1 MVVKLR
7 WPWWCSGAAASCR
20 ENEAVSNGG
29 PKCGGWM
36 RPRGGSRVAEV
47 QWCSLHLRVDGEG
60 EKMVLRK
67 LAVARGGGCA
77 ASAVVAFCSDLA
89 QAWRFED
96 GGGAARGGDARRGVA
111 AVMEIAG
118 AIRGGVGG
126 DASLQNRG
134 GRKRWWLPW
143 RLMVAA
149 RVWGKLGFL
158 FWEMK
163 MMTWQNLI
171 G

>member
-7 WPWWCSGAAASCR
+7 WPWWCSGAATSCR

-29 PKCGGWM
+29 PKCGGATAGVALL
-36 RPRGGSRVAEV
+36 RCEVRRGGVAEARTKRCDAGADARWPSALFREGRDARGAEMEV
-47 QWCSLHLRVDGEG
+47 EVSGEDSGCGFVVALCG
-60 EKMVLRK
+60 EDDREWHRWMV
-67 LAVARGGGCA
+67 RGGG
-77 ASAVVAFCSDLA
+77 
-89 QAWRFED
+89 
-96 GGGAARGGDARRGVA
+96 
-111 AVMEIAG
+111 
-118 AIRGGVGG
+118 GG

-134 GRKRWWLPW
+134 GRKRRWLPW

>member
-1 MVVKLR
+1 
-7 WPWWCSGAAASCR
+7 
-20 ENEAVSNGG
+20 
-29 PKCGGWM
+29 
-36 RPRGGSRVAEV
+36 
-47 QWCSLHLRVDGEG
+47 
-60 EKMVLRK
+60 MVLRK
-67 LAVARGGGCA
+67 LAVARDGGCA
-77 ASAVVAFCSDLA
+77 ASAAVAFCSDLA

-96 GGGAARGGDARRGVA
+96 GGGAARGGDARHGVA

-118 AIRGGVGG
+118 AVRERRCGEDGGAGFLLLARCCAEKMKVAQGADSWWCCRCWCSGVAMMVALRRRWRRKLGRGGVGG

-134 GRKRWWLPW
+134 GRKRRWLPW

>member
-1 MVVKLR
+1 MEVEVSGEDSGCGFVVALCGEDDREWHRWMV
-7 WPWWCSGAAASCR
+7 
-20 ENEAVSNGG
+20 
-29 PKCGGWM
+29 
-36 RPRGGSRVAEV
+36 
-47 QWCSLHLRVDGEG
+47 
-60 EKMVLRK
+60 
-67 LAVARGGGCA
+67 RGGG
-77 ASAVVAFCSDLA
+77 
-89 QAWRFED
+89 
-96 GGGAARGGDARRGVA
+96 
-111 AVMEIAG
+111 
-118 AIRGGVGG
+118 GG

-134 GRKRWWLPW
+134 GRKRRWLPW